1 MAGLILRAGFF
12 ALVGSFIWAV
22 VWTEEGPN
30 QRRHRRVL
38 FMLAAGLGLLLLAVS
53 VAAGIAEGLQSTP
66 ETDSNQWGVGW
77 VFTTLTLSFPVVIY
91 AWALATVAWKVEGS
105 NGSRIV
111 RAIAIGLFAGV
122 PTWLLLVFL
131 MDWLENRFHP

>member
-1 MAGLILRAGFF
+1 MAGLIFPAGFI
-12 ALVGSFIWAV
+12 ALVGSFIGAV

-30 QRRHRRVL
+30 QRRHRRMI
-38 FMLAAGLGLLLLAVS
+38 FIIAAGLGLLLLAVS

-91 AWALATVAWKVEGS
+91 AWALAGVAWKVEGS
-105 NGSRIV
+105 NGSRIAW
-111 RAIAIGLFAGV
+111 AIALGLFAGI
-122 PTWLLLVFL
+122 PTWLFLVFL
-131 MDWLENRFHP
+131 MDWLQHRFHP